1 MSAAAPETTGVA
13 IEVPERTK
21 YCADILA
28 DGELLY
34 PSLDPG
40 LSLPAVTLPDIPVTV
55 PNIQVTLPP
64 LPPVPPLL
72 PKLP

>member
-1 MSAAAPETTGVA
+1 VS
-13 IEVPERTK
+13 VPDVVNTPPPLT
-21 YCADILA
+21 A
-28 DGELLY
+28 

-64 LPPVPPLL
+64 LPSLPPLL

>member
-1 MSAAAPETTGVA
+1 VS
-13 IEVPERTK
+13 VPDVVNTPPP
-21 YCADILA
+21 LTV
-28 DGELLY
+28 

-55 PNIQVTLPP
+55 PNIQETLPP
-64 LPPVPPLL
+64 LPQLL